1 MAKAKSKALKKYEE
15 DFKKFVHA
23 VTLIITVLLIGYFS
37 YATYDQFTNSKIQKS
52 YLVSKKMV
60 EKDFN
65 IEEDLSELKNM
76 TGERFIY
83 ISYTGDKGIYNLE
96 KEMRKLIEEYDLKDK
111 FYYVNIDSIKN
122 DDNVISAINN
132 LLDIEEGLVTK
143 IPTIIYVNKNNE
155 ILRDN
160 VITRLDDNLMEIG
173 DFQKLLDING
183 F

>member
-1 MAKAKSKALKKYEE
+1 MVKRKVMKKYEE
-15 DFKKFVHA
+15 DFKKLA
-23 VTLIITVLLIGYFS
+23 LAITLIITILLIGYFGYS
-37 YATYDQFTNSKIQKS
+37 MYNQYTEAKIQRS
-52 YLVSKKMV
+52 YLVSKKLV
-60 EKDFN
+60 KKDYN
-65 IEEDLSELKNM
+65 IEEDLTELKNL

-83 ISYTGDKGIYNLE
+83 ISYTGNKDIYNLE
-96 KEMRKLIEEYDLKDK
+96 KDLKKLIDEYNLKDK

-132 LLDIEEGLVTK
+132 LLGIDEGLVTK
-143 IPTIIYVNKNNE
+143 VPTIIYVNKNNE

-160 VITRLDDNLMEIG
+160 VITRLDDNLMEVG